1 MARLSKISV
10 VVPLPSFDIDPLKTF
25 DEDFFDRA
33 VDNILSEEAS
43 IEESRDEMMDV
54 DIGISSPFG
63 YDGTSDSS
71 RLSVRRS
78 QRTEAKS
85 PHFSTPSTSASPT
98 TSTAKSLK
106 SRRSSRIRKS
116 VTMDDLTGDD
126 EPPMS
131 LENITQP
138 QHKKEVVEVGHY
150 PIHDAGDPPSALP
163 EMTGAP
169 EIPTHDNEITAEE
182 KIFASVD
189 PEKQMEV
196 MKFIVSHSFMTE
208 QVQPVRRSARR
219 TFTGQVR
226 EVAMQAG
233 MNDPAIN
240 ALIDHVRNTF
250 LEDRE
255 IAVAN
260 YAGSEFG
267 NEVDGEEETYRK
279 RRKSSTDHSEDKQH
293 KKSKRRHSDK
303 LRRHSHDTLQHD
315 ELAEVMEVLEAH
327 VPADV
332 STEGQDNHYAQLDEH
347 KHKDNTPDLPQLS
360 TNIIQGSPS
369 TFIDLTDSPP
379 HDEVI
384 PESPEPEKV
393 VDTKPFKRRES
404 GKKSKTERNRRKR
417 ERKRVRSKHR
427 TSSVEQQ
434 QRQDDA
440 VHSAEKQAHG
450 DSIDGK
456 DRIPPSIP
464 RKTSFEGSS
473 GSRRSSGVTPSD
485 EVQSKYFLGAGK
497 PKVSWKSKR
506 ETPSSLIELQLLKDF
521 NLPPDFLSSDSSLSD
536 VPSDFAS
543 DSLWNDLGDPPSN
556 IHITISP
563 PRSPCLVSQS
573 INPEPETPVKGTS
586 FVNPEHIKTPQAKA
600 PKHSPYFPRVLVD
613 PESCL
618 PFPPIDAPSFGLI
631 QEQLAHDPFR
641 LLIATIFLNRTRG
654 GVALPVLFKVFERY
668 PTIEGMA
675 EADLSELVSMIN
687 CLGFQNQRARKCTTL
702 AQTWLSDPPNK
713 SKRYRKLHYPRNL
726 DGRNVGREEC
736 IDEEDLRVAWEIA
749 HLPGVGAYSLDS
761 WRIFCCDELRG
772 KASDWKG
779 TDATEVGFVPEWKC
793 VLPHDKELRA
803 YLTWMWL
810 KEGWIWDYNTGDL
823 TLASDKTMRAAQS
836 GGVAREE
843 EGSWVLETSPVK
855 AVNGL
860 HGSD

>member
-1 MARLSKISV
+1 MARLSKISI

-43 IEESRDEMMDV
+43 IEESRDEMMDG

-71 RLSVRRS
+71 RLNHRRS
-78 QRTEAKS
+78 QRTETKS
-85 PHFSTPSTSASPT
+85 PHFSTPSISASPT
-98 TSTAKSLK
+98 SSTANNTK
-106 SRRSSRIRKS
+106 SRKSSKIKKS
-116 VTMDDLTGDD
+116 VTMENLGGGD
-126 EPPMS
+126 EPVMS
-131 LENITQP
+131 PENITQP
-138 QHKKEVVEVGHY
+138 QREKEVMEVEHY
-150 PIHDAGDPPSALP
+150 PIHEAGGPPSALP
-163 EMTGAP
+163 ELTESP
-169 EIPTHDNEITAEE
+169 EIPILDNEMTAEE
-182 KIFASVD
+182 RIFASVD

-196 MKFIVSHSFMTE
+196 MKFIVSHCFMTE

-219 TFTGQVR
+219 KFTGQVR
-226 EVAMQAG
+226 EVAMEAG
-233 MNDPAIN
+233 MNDTAID

-255 IAVAN
+255 VAADN
-260 YAGSEFG
+260 YADSAFG
-267 NEVDGEEETYRK
+267 DEVDGEEEIHRK
-279 RRKSSTDHSEDKQH
+279 RRKSSTDHTEDREN
-293 KKSKRRHSDK
+293 KKNKRRQSDNP
-303 LRRHSHDTLQHD
+303 RRHSHDAMQHD
-315 ELAEVMEVLEAH
+315 KPTKVVEVR
-327 VPADV
+327 VPEDV
-332 STEGQDNHYAQLDEH
+332 STKIQDNRYAQLDEH

-360 TNIIQGSPS
+360 TNIIRGNPS

-379 HDEVI
+379 YDEVN
-384 PESPEPEKV
+384 PESPRPANA
-393 VDTKPFKRRES
+393 VDIKPFKRREPS
-404 GKKSKTERNRRKR
+404 EKSQNEKNRRKR
-417 ERKRVRSKHR
+417 ERKRERNKHR
-427 TSSVEQQ
+427 KSSVEQQ
-434 QRQDDA
+434 QPQDDA
-440 VHSAEKQAHG
+440 AHSADEQASG

-456 DRIPPSIP
+456 DRIPPSISQQ
-464 RKTSFEGSS
+464 TSFGGSS
-473 GSRRSSGVTPSD
+473 ATPSD
-485 EVQSKYFLGAGK
+485 EVQSKYFLGVGN
-497 PKVSWKSKR
+497 PRFGSKSR
-506 ETPSSLIELQLLKDF
+506 QEMPSSLNEWSIPPETRQLLDDL
-521 NLPPDFLSSDSSLSD
+521 NLPPDFLSSDSFLSD
-536 VPSDFAS
+536 VPSDFDSHS
-543 DSLWNDLGDPPSN
+543 DWNDLCDPPSHV
-556 IHITISP
+556 HITISP
-563 PRSPCLVSQS
+563 PKSPCLVSQS
-573 INPEPETPVKGTS
+573 TDPDPKTPVKSTSFLNPEP
-586 FVNPEHIKTPQAKA
+586 IKTPQAKA

-618 PFPPIDAPSFGLI
+618 PFPPIDAPCFGLV

-654 GVALPVLFKVFERY
+654 GVALPVLFKVFDRY
-668 PTIEGMA
+668 PTIKAMA
-675 EADLSELVSMIN
+675 EADLPEFVSIIN

-713 SKRYRKLHYPRNL
+713 NKRYRKLHYPRNL

-761 WRIFCCDELRG
+761 WRIFCRDELRG

-779 TDATEVGFVPEWKC
+779 RDATEAGFVPEWKC

-836 GGVAREE
+836 GGIAREE

-860 HGSD
+860 YESD